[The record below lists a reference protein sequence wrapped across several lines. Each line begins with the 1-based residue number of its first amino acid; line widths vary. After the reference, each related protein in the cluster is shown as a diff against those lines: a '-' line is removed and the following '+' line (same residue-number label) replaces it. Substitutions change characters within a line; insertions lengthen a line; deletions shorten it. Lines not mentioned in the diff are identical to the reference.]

1 MTCTSIKSG
10 GIILVIWARTFRLSE
25 MMRSCKCFPHMC
37 RMQTVTYNRANIIIK
52 KNTIILN
59 DIRDIFNL
67 RDMCKILLI
76 LKRSDGLNHIDV
88 YHMWNKLITLPEHL
102 SPLSGFSGGL
112 VARLVICCVMFWVL
126 LFILLSFFFWPRCCL
141 SFFDLWLLIINY
153 SSDVFKLYLYILYS
167 NNTLMFTSVEIN

>member
-52 KNTIILN
+52 KNTITLN

-67 RDMCKILLI
+67 RDNRSCHVCKILLI

-88 YHMWNKLITLPEHL
+88 YHIWSKLITLPAHR

-126 LFILLSFFFWPRCCL
+126 LFILLSFFFWPRVVCL
-141 SFFDLWLLIINY
+141 SSTY
-153 SSDVFKLYLYILYS
+153 ASDYKLPL
-167 NNTLMFTSVEIN
+167 